1 MKISVL
7 GTGCPKCKKL
17 AEAAELAAQELG
29 IEYDLE
35 KVTDINAI
43 MGYGVMMTPALAI
56 DGKVVATGK
65 VLSVEETKKLLS
77 GNSGDKTGGG
87 CSCGCGCG

>member
-1 MKISVL
+1 MKISIL
-7 GTGCPKCKKL
+7 GTGCFKCKKL
-17 AEAAELAAQELG
+17 AEAAEVAAQELG
-29 IEYDLE
+29 VEYELE
-35 KVTDINAI
+35 KITDINDI

-77 GNSGDKTGGG
+77 GERGEKTTSG
-87 CSCGCGCG
+87 CSCGGCCG

>member
-1 MKISVL
+1 
-7 GTGCPKCKKL
+7 
-17 AEAAELAAQELG
+17 AAQELG

-35 KVTDINAI
+35 KVTDIKAI

-77 GNSGDKTGGG
+77 GNSGEKTGG
-87 CSCGCGCG
+87 CSCGGCCG